1 MSVDRQRSAP
11 AAPAAGPASARRA
24 SRRRQES
31 RRPLAIGGRR
41 RDPRVVTI
49 DWLPDRGIRRTVRT
63 LAASG
68 VTLVAAGAVLDA
80 MWLLG
85 IGVWGVIAALGIEIV
100 YRP

>member
-1 MSVDRQRSAP
+1 M
-11 AAPAAGPASARRA
+11 
-24 SRRRQES
+24 
-31 RRPLAIGGRR
+31 
-41 RDPRVVTI
+41 TI

-68 VTLVAAGAVLDA
+68 VTLVAVGAVLDA